1 MGGLRKYSNMTQTFT
16 DTNFKSEVLDADIP
30 VLVDFWASWCGPCK
44 LLGPIVEE
52 LAEEYKGK
60 AVKIG
65 KLEVDE
71 NESTPAQYQIMSVPT
86 LILFKHG
93 QSVQQMVG
101 MQTKAD
107 LKAAIDAAM
116 A

>member
-1 MGGLRKYSNMTQTFT
+1 MAQTFT
-16 DTNFKSEVLDADIP
+16 DANFKGEVLDAKIP

-52 LAEEYKGK
+52 LATEYDS
-60 AVKIG
+60 AVVKVG

-86 LILFKHG
+86 LILFKNG
-93 QSVQQMVG
+93 QPVQQMIG

-107 LKAAIDAAM
+107 LKAAIDAAL
-116 A
+116 

>member
-1 MGGLRKYSNMTQTFT
+1 MAQVFT
-16 DTNFKSEVLDADIP
+16 DANFKTEVLDADVP

-52 LAEEYKGK
+52 LAGEYNGQ

-93 QSVQQMVG
+93 QPMQQMIG

-107 LKAAIDAAM
+107 LKAAIDAAIV
-116 A
+116 

>member
-1 MGGLRKYSNMTQTFT
+1 MAQTFT
-16 DTNFKSEVLDADIP
+16 DANFKSEVLDAKVP

-52 LAEEYKGK
+52 LATEYDGKG
-60 AVKIG
+60 VKIG

-86 LILFKHG
+86 LILFKNG
-93 QSVQQMVG
+93 QPVQQMVG
-101 MQTKAD
+101 MQTKTD
-107 LKAAIDAAM
+107 LKSVIDAAV
-116 A
+116 

>member
-1 MGGLRKYSNMTQTFT
+1 MEHTFT
-16 DTNFKSEVLDADIP
+16 DSTFQQEVLESDVP

-52 LAEEYKGK
+52 LAKEYEGK
-60 AVKIG
+60 PIKIG
-65 KLEVDE
+65 KMEVDE
-71 NESTPAQYQIMSVPT
+71 NEATPAQYQVMSIPT
-86 LILFKHG
+86 LIFFKG
-93 QSVQQMVG
+93 GKPVQQMIG

-107 LKAAIDAAM
+107 LKAALDAVM

>member
-1 MGGLRKYSNMTQTFT
+1 MIQVFT
-16 DTNFKSEVLDADIP
+16 DANFKTEVLDADVP

-52 LAEEYKGK
+52 LAGEYNGR

-93 QSVQQMVG
+93 QPMQQMIG

>member
-1 MGGLRKYSNMTQTFT
+1 MAQTFT
-16 DTNFKSEVLDADIP
+16 DANFKSEVLDAKVP

-52 LAEEYKGK
+52 LATEYDGKG
-60 AVKIG
+60 VKIG

-86 LILFKHG
+86 LILFKNG
-93 QSVQQMVG
+93 QPVQQMVG
-101 MQTKAD
+101 MQTKTD
-107 LKAAIDAAM
+107 LKAVIDAAL
-116 A
+116 

>member
-1 MGGLRKYSNMTQTFT
+1 MAQTFT
-16 DTNFKSEVLDADIP
+16 DANFKSEVLDAKVP

-52 LAEEYKGK
+52 LATEYDGKG
-60 AVKIG
+60 VKIG

-86 LILFKHG
+86 LILFKNG
-93 QSVQQMVG
+93 QPVQQMIG

-107 LKAAIDAAM
+107 LKAAIDAAV
-116 A
+116 

>member
-1 MGGLRKYSNMTQTFT
+1 MAQVFT
-16 DTNFKSEVLDADIP
+16 DANFKTEVLDADVP

-52 LAEEYKGK
+52 LASEYNGQ

-93 QSVQQMVG
+93 QPMQQMIG

-107 LKAAIDAAM
+107 LKAAIDAAIV
-116 A
+116 

>member
-1 MGGLRKYSNMTQTFT
+1 MAQTFSDST
-16 DTNFKSEVLDADIP
+16 FKQDVLESKVP

-52 LAEEYKGK
+52 LATEYKDK
-60 AVKIG
+60 PVKIG

-71 NESTPAQYQIMSVPT
+71 NEQTPAQYQVMSVPT
-86 LILFKHG
+86 LIFFKGG
-93 QSVQQMVG
+93 QPVQQMIG

-107 LKAAIDAAM
+107 LKAALDALM
-116 A
+116 AA

>member
-1 MGGLRKYSNMTQTFT
+1 MVLELN
-16 DTNFKSEVLDADIP
+16 DANFKSEVLEAKVP

-44 LLGPIVEE
+44 MLAPIVEE
-52 LAEEYKGK
+52 LATEYKDK
-60 AVKIG
+60 PVKIA
-65 KLEVDE
+65 KLEVDS

-86 LILFKHG
+86 LIIFKNG
-93 QSVQQMVG
+93 KPAQQMIG

-107 LKAAIDAAM
+107 LAAALDAVAT

>member
-1 MGGLRKYSNMTQTFT
+1 MAQIFT
-16 DTNFKSEVLDADIP
+16 DANFQQDVLQSDVP

-52 LAEEYKGK
+52 LATEYQGK
-60 AVKIG
+60 PIKIG

-86 LILFKHG
+86 LIVFKAG
-93 QSVQQMVG
+93 QPVQQMIG

-107 LKAAIDAAM
+107 LKAVLDAVM

>member
-1 MGGLRKYSNMTQTFT
+1 MAQVFT
-16 DTNFKSEVLDADIP
+16 DANFKAEVLDADVP

-52 LAEEYKGK
+52 LAGEYNGQ

-93 QSVQQMVG
+93 QPMQQMIG

>member
-1 MGGLRKYSNMTQTFT
+1 MAQVFT
-16 DTNFKSEVLDADIP
+16 DANFKTEVLDADVP

-52 LAEEYKGK
+52 LASEYNGR

-93 QSVQQMVG
+93 QPMQQMIG

-107 LKAAIDAAM
+107 LKAAIDAAIV
-116 A
+116 

>member
-1 MGGLRKYSNMTQTFT
+1 MAQAFT
-16 DTNFKSEVLDADIP
+16 DADFKQEVLDANVP

-60 AVKIG
+60 PIKIG
-65 KLEVDE
+65 KMEVDE
-71 NESTPAQYQIMSVPT
+71 NEATPAQYQIMSVPT
-86 LILFKHG
+86 LIFFKNG
-93 QSVQQMVG
+93 QPVQQMIG
-101 MQTKAD
+101 MQTKTD
-107 LKAAIDAAM
+107 LKAALEALM

>member
-1 MGGLRKYSNMTQTFT
+1 MEHTFT
-16 DTNFKSEVLDADIP
+16 DSTFQQEVLESDVP

-52 LAEEYKGK
+52 LAKEYAGK
-60 AVKIG
+60 PIKIG
-65 KLEVDE
+65 KMEVDE
-71 NESTPAQYQIMSVPT
+71 NEMTPAQYQVMSIPT
-86 LILFKHG
+86 LIFFKG
-93 QSVQQMVG
+93 GKPVQQMIG

-107 LKAAIDAAM
+107 LKAALDAVM

>member
-1 MGGLRKYSNMTQTFT
+1 MAQAFT
-16 DTNFKSEVLDADIP
+16 DADFQKEVLQSDVP

-60 AVKIG
+60 PIKIG
-65 KLEVDE
+65 KMEVDE
-71 NESTPAQYQIMSVPT
+71 NEQTPAQYQIMSVPT
-86 LILFKHG
+86 LILFKGG
-93 QSVQQMVG
+93 QPVQQMIG
-101 MQTKAD
+101 MQSKAD
-107 LKAAIDAAM
+107 LQAALDAVM